1 MARIGGI
8 NVRDNSH
15 AEIALTD
22 IFGIGRV
29 TAQKLCD
36 AAGVTRTTKIRD
48 LTEAELEKLRD
59 QVKAY
64 DDTDEGESGGGR
76 GIEGNLRRKIAMN
89 IKNKKDI
96 KTYAGRRHMANLPV
110 NGQRTKTNAR
120 TRKGPKKP
128 IRK

>member
-15 AEIALTD
+15 AVIALTD
-22 IFGIGRV
+22 IYGIGRV
-29 TAQKLCD
+29 TAQKLCE
-36 AAGVTRTTKIRD
+36 AAGLAPTTKIKD
-48 LTEAELEKLRD
+48 FTEAELDKLRD
-59 QVKAY
+59 HVKAL
-64 DDTDEGESGGGR
+64 DDER
-76 GIEGNLRRKIAMN
+76 GIEGNLRRQVQLN

-96 KTYAGRRHMANLPV
+96 KTYEGRRHMANLPV